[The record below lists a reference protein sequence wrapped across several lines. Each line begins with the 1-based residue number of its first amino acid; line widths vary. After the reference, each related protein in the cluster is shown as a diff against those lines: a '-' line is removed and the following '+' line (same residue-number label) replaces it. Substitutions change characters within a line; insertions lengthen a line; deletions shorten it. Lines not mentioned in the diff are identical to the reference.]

1 MTGAPTK
8 AAYRLG
14 VALQSDRAA
23 VESVRLAAFRRATE
37 FDWNDEARLMWS
49 RADDQ
54 GTVLALW
61 DAHGELLSTVRASVF
76 ANTSGAECFLEY
88 SLAGMEIGAPLLVL
102 SRAATSPAA
111 SRQGFNSIVRYAYVS
126 AALSVPVAG
135 LATLVYEG
143 GPRLRSMREAG
154 FALTPPCAGWDS
166 EAVARTQPL
175 MAHLPRQRF
184 AAAASQ
190 IAGALAERLADV
202 QIDWCAITASL
213 AAQCEQARR
222 AAEGMAE
229 ML

>member
-61 DAHGELLSTVRASVF
+61 DAHGDLLSTVRASVF
-76 ANTSGAECFLEY
+76 ASTSQAERFLEY
-88 SLAGMEIGAPLLVL
+88 SLAGMDIGAPLMVL
-102 SRAATSPAA
+102 SRAATSPTA

-154 FALTPPCAGWDS
+154 FALTPPRAGWDS
-166 EAVARTQPL
+166 EAVARARPL

-184 AAAASQ
+184 ATAASQ
-190 IAGALAERLADV
+190 IAGALAERLTEV

-213 AAQCEQARR
+213 AAQFDEARR
-222 AAEGMAE
+222 AAEPIAE